1 LDTEL
6 LSSLEFE
13 MESVSLPFRYRLGLV
28 VAAFAMLLLPL
39 AYAGLTLLV
48 GLGVWYHAT
57 HNFTWLFSAGPS
69 FLKLLLYAGPILAGS
84 LCVLFMLKPLF
95 APREMRAKPRT
106 IERDEQPLLYG
117 YVERLCRS
125 LGAPP
130 PVRIDLDMNVNAAA
144 RFDSGLRGL
153 LRGDPVLTL
162 GLPLV
167 AGMTVDQLTGVLA
180 HELGHFRQRSAM
192 RFYGVIGAVN
202 HWFARVV
209 YERDRWDEDLDSLSS
224 DPDAGWF
231 RVLAGASKALIWTS
245 RRILTGLMLA
255 GHFVSAFLSRQMEFN
270 ADLHHAYV
278 AGSEAFRPAHL
289 RMRLLFV
296 AWNQTLTYLSD
307 LWTERRLTEDFV
319 SLVVS
324 EVQLLEEMPDAVEEI
339 ESEALSDDTGWL
351 DTHPSTADR
360 IQVVEA
366 LGLPPRVT
374 HTVSGSILFQHFAQ
388 LCRQMTVNFY
398 TSVLSLQI
406 EPDCLFPADTVADER
421 RTMIERSRAPHL
433 FHFGSSLLLV
443 GVFPEANTVVVE
455 DRGNAAARL
464 ETLREG
470 LRVAAPEVETV
481 MKELDE
487 LSVRRRK
494 ASFYARGSKIWNKL
508 DPGTFQIAA
517 DEAGDTEAVQERLE
531 AERNALLERLEPARA
546 MSAERACLALSVAAN
561 PTLAV
566 DVGGETDV
574 VQRLSDLFTTLQSLE
589 INWQTM
595 RRIQA
600 AVLDLNFLYGMEEPT
615 TTPGPLRRSYTE
627 LWSTLRSEM
636 RTLKSVTGEIDY
648 PYEHGCERFTLG
660 EYLLEEIPVGGAAL
674 EQAALGVMGRFFT
687 VFQRIWTDMASLA
700 LRVEAGLG
708 LPPISEDSL
717 VRQRD
722 TKPDS

>member
-6 LSSLEFE
+6 LSRLEFE
-13 MESVSLPFRYRLGLV
+13 IESVSLPFRYRLGLV

-69 FLKLLLYAGPILAGS
+69 FFKLLLYAGPILAGS
-84 LCVLFMLKPLF
+84 LCVLFMLKPVF
-95 APREMRAKPRT
+95 APRGMRAKPRT

-130 PVRIDLDMNVNAAA
+130 PVLIDLDMNVNAAA
-144 RFDSGLRGL
+144 SFDSGLRGL

-167 AGMTVDQLTGVLA
+167 AGMTV
-180 HELGHFRQRSAM
+180 
-192 RFYGVIGAVN
+192 
-202 HWFARVV
+202 
-209 YERDRWDEDLDSLSS
+209 
-224 DPDAGWF
+224 WF

-374 HTVSGSILFQHFAQ
+374 HTVSGSILFQHFDQ
-388 LCRQMTVNFY
+388 LCRQMTVDFY

-406 EPDCLFPADTVADER
+406 EPDCLFAADTVADER

-443 GVFPEANTVVVE
+443 GVFPEANTVLVE

-600 AVLDLNFLYGMEEPT
+600 AVLDLNFLYGMEDPT

-648 PYEHGCERFTLG
+648 PYEHGRERFTLG